1 MKRRIIKG
9 IAAALCIAAVMPGA
23 VSASGIST
31 SGGLYNRLEELGPDS
46 DENEDDNDD
55 DDSSDSLIT
64 STKTLEEKEER
75 EKENCHDSSNAEQ
88 TGPEDRLWLH

>member
-23 VSASGIST
+23 VSASGMST

-46 DENEDDNDD
+46 DEDDNEDNDD
-55 DDSSDSLIT
+55 DDDNSGSLIT
-64 STKTLEEKEER
+64 S
-75 EKENCHDSSNAEQ
+75 SSS
-88 TGPEDRLWLH
+88 GSRKIL